1 MKKAVIFDLD
11 GTLLPMNEDEFVKAY
26 FGLLCKKAMPFGYD
40 KQQFINTIMKGTVL
54 MRNNN
59 GDATNEE
66 VFWKYFAQTFGEDKL
81 KDKAIFDEF
90 YLNEFAQTKIACGF
104 NPMSKGI
111 VDFCRQ
117 NFKYVILASN
127 PVFPKEAMQWRAKF
141 AGVNLENFDY
151 ISDYSNST
159 CCKPNPNFL
168 QDILNKFNLLP
179 EEVIYIGNNEIED
192 GAMAKALGVEVLM
205 VGDQIIVDE
214 QGKYSFTH
222 IPFADVQNKL
232 EEFLKESEG
241 EENE

>member
-26 FGLLCKKAMPFGYD
+26 FGLLYKKAMPFGYE
-40 KQQFINTIMKGTVL
+40 KQQFINTVMKGTHL
-54 MRNNN
+54 MRNNK
-59 GDATNEE
+59 GTATNEE
-66 VFWKYFAQTFGEDKL
+66 VFWQFFAQTFGEDRL

-90 YLNEFAQTKIACGF
+90 YLNDFAQTKIACGF
-104 NPMSKGI
+104 NPMSKGL

-141 AGVNLENFDY
+141 AGIEPEIFDY

-168 QDILNKFNLLP
+168 QDILDKFRLSPN
-179 EEVIYIGNNEIED
+179 EVIYIGNNEVED
-192 GAMAKALGVEVLM
+192 GAMGGALGIETLM
-205 VGDQIIVDE
+205 VGDQIIKDE
-214 QGKYSFTH
+214 SGKNSFTH
-222 IPFADVQNKL
+222 IPFSEVQSAIQKL
-232 EEFLKESEG
+232 LSKEG
-241 EENE
+241 GQDD